1 MAIKIDNKKIEETF
15 NCLNEQEKQQ
25 YLQKYNTLNKTFLII
40 SSIML
45 PILIAATVYL
55 VYICISSNDTG
66 LLAVLIVILIVLYA
80 VEIFLLL
87 VPSIKALKLN
97 DEEKIKKYIEIL
109 EKRKANANETKNNM
123 KLKFLGQF
131 DTSNIKSVIIL
142 DSYTEMSDKLHAVLN
157 YQEIIQTRYYKFRV
171 NYFDGSSKIITAKE
185 DSPEYNALIGFV
197 GQDTS
202 NNTPN
207 SPNVDNADLIL
218 KYKKLLDEGII
229 TQEEF
234 DRKKKELL

>member
-1 MAIKIDNKKIEETF
+1 MAINIDKKIIEETF
-15 NCLNEQEKQQ
+15 NCLDEQEKQQ
-25 YLQKYNTLNKTFLII
+25 YLQKYNTMNKTFFII
-40 SSIML
+40 SLIML
-45 PILIAATVYL
+45 PILIVATAFL
-55 VYICISSNDTG
+55 VYICISNNDTG
-66 LLAVLIVILIVLYA
+66 LLAFVILILIALYA
-80 VEIFLLL
+80 VEIFMLL

-97 DEEKIKKYIEIL
+97 DTEKIKKYIEIL

-123 KLKFLGQF
+123 KLKILGQF
-131 DTSNIKSVIIL
+131 DTSNVKSVIIL

-171 NYFDGSSKIITAKE
+171 NYYDGSSKIITTKE

-197 GQDTS
+197 GQEENNNIS
-202 NNTPN
+202 NVSNM
-207 SPNVDNADLIL
+207 DNADLIL

-234 DRKKKELL
+234 DKKKKELL